1 MLMATILSIDNSFDA
16 AVKNSKWKNPGASL
30 YDKLL
35 DAIMVDKD
43 GDVIPDAT
51 KQFLEEVYLVA
62 PTGNIKNSPYGRTPF
77 SRSGCKYPHHSIRD
91 GKVVVNISGLKA
103 AYSRAKQ
110 AGVFKGEVKEHLVR
124 HYKEMGIYEGST
136 MESDQI
142 IEENFDDIIQ
152 YLCESNKD
160 LKKAVEEDKRAER
173 EITRVKGEKDD
184 ELVPIYGIAKKYS
197 WSKYLNDE
205 KTLKNEHDM
214 EDVKF
219 SKHIKFLTRGDNY
232 SHALV
237 SFDDTLEDM
246 LSYQDEG
253 FVHDNIK
260 EEISWCGT
268 KSIYICVMFVPKK
281 DRDRMKAFIKKLD
294 KSKTKYATINL
305 LKAYVGRPYK
315 TDNRFVCSTFTGY
328 IMQCANPKNLHRDF
342 SRLRP
347 EDITILPR
355 AFYVMNVKDR
365 EDFLKKH
372 DQIKSKVAAIWNEY
386 KDEIEEYNNQ
396 LPKMMLVNRMDKFK
410 TVDKFF
416 DWLIFNGI

>member
-51 KQFLEEVYLVA
+51 KQLLEEVYLVA

-197 WSKYLNDE
+197 RSKYLNDK
-205 KTLKNEHDM
+205 KTLKDEYALKQIEHA
-214 EDVKF
+214 KNISF
-219 SKHIKFLTRGDNY
+219 FTRGGNY
-232 SHALV
+232 THALV
-237 SFDDTLEDM
+237 SFDDSLEDM
-246 LSYQDEG
+246 LTYQHDGFAHDSINDEMLW
-253 FVHDNIK
+253 N
-260 EEISWCGT
+260 GT
-268 KSIYICVMFVPKK
+268 DSIYICVMFVPKK

>member
-1 MLMATILSIDNSFDA
+1 MLMPTILSIDNSFDA
-16 AVKNSKWKNPGASL
+16 AVKSGKWKNPGASL

-35 DAIMVDKD
+35 DAIMKD
-43 GDVIPDAT
+43 NSDAT
-51 KQFLEEVYLVA
+51 KQLLEEVYLVA
-62 PTGNIKNSPYGRTPF
+62 PTGNIKNSPHGRTPF

-110 AGVFKGEVKEHLVR
+110 AGIFKGEVKEHLVR

-197 WSKYLNDE
+197 RSKYLNDK
-205 KTLKNEHDM
+205 KTLKDEYALKQIEHA
-214 EDVKF
+214 KNISF
-219 SKHIKFLTRGDNY
+219 FTRGDNY
-232 SHALV
+232 THALV
-237 SFDDTLEDM
+237 SFDDSLEDM
-246 LSYQDEG
+246 LTYQHDGFAHDSINDEMLW
-253 FVHDNIK
+253 N
-260 EEISWCGT
+260 GT
-268 KSIYICVMFVPKK
+268 DSIYICVMFVPKK
-281 DRDRMKAFIKKLD
+281 DRDRMKAFVKKLD
-294 KSKTKYATINL
+294 KSKTKYASVNV
-305 LKAYVGRPYK
+305 LKAYIGRPYK
-315 TDNRFVCSTFTGY
+315 TDNRFVCSSFTGY

-347 EDITILPR
+347 EDMTILPR

-365 EDFLKKH
+365 DDFLKKRG
-372 DQIKSKVAAIWNEY
+372 QIKSKVAAIWNEY

-396 LPKMMLVNRMDKFK
+396 LPKMMLINRMDKYK
-410 TVDKFF
+410 TIDKFF
-416 DWLIFNGI
+416 DWLFLGKT